1 MAEVWQ
7 LASIAHEVR
16 MLYKEGVVIDVS
28 GISGGSVLMQEE
40 AFDKMFPIG
49 WTEKNTGTAVLRS
62 FNYDGVEFVCA
73 RHRNDGLGST

>member
-1 MAEVWQ
+1 MVQVWQ

-28 GISGGSVLMQEE
+28 GINGGSVLMQEE

-49 WTEKNTGTAVLRS
+49 WTGKNTGTAVFRS
-62 FNYDGVEFVCA
+62 FNYDGIEFMSV
-73 RHRNDGLGST
+73 RYPDGLGSS